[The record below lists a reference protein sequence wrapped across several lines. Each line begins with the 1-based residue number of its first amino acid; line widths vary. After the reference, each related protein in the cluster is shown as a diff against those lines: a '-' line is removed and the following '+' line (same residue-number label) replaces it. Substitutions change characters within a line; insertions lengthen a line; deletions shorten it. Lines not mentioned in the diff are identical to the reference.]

1 MNIRRIWIVGAL
13 LISMEAAAGLGDAPT
28 QAPAIAAQSGGAKA
42 KGVQPPA
49 ANPTAL
55 GSYTINAVPAA
66 GGGTIKEYVSTQ
78 GIVFAISWRTPMMPN
93 LQRLLGASFPAFE
106 QAAIASRSQGRRG
119 PLNIERADL
128 VLQSSGQLG
137 DFRGRAFVPGLL
149 PPDVASEAIQ

>member
-1 MNIRRIWIVGAL
+1 MNIRCIWVVGAL
-13 LISMEAAAGLGDAPT
+13 LISMEAVAGLGDAPT
-28 QAPAIAAQSGGAKA
+28 PAATSVAQGGGAKA

-49 ANPTAL
+49 PPPL
-55 GSYTINAVPAA
+55 GSYTINEVPAA

-78 GIVFAISWRTPMMPN
+78 GVVFAISWRTPMMPN

-119 PLNIERADL
+119 PLHIERADL
-128 VLQSSGQLG
+128 VLQSGGQLG

-149 PPDVASEAIQ
+149 PPDIASEAIQ

>member
-28 QAPAIAAQSGGAKA
+28 PAPVAAAQNGGAKA

-49 ANPTAL
+49 ATSL
-55 GSYTINAVPAA
+55 GSYTINEIPAA

-78 GIVFAISWRTPMMPN
+78 GVVFAVTWRTPMMPN

-137 DFRGRAFVPGLL
+137 DFRGRAFVPGLM
-149 PPDVASEAIQ
+149 PPDVASEIIQ